1 MNFKKYLLEKS
12 DKKVLFFLKLL
23 IITYVFTDFTR
34 LFFGQSNISYLLID
48 SILII
53 FYLTTDNYFSF
64 LNDLKM
70 KIVVF
75 NFLIFII
82 YITFQ
87 FFNFN
92 YYSFIVNLSGFRTY
106 VLPIF
111 ILPIGY
117 IFAKKEIFEKS
128 NIQVYIIFIS
138 LITIIYAFFQLYT
151 DPMLLSSGLQEFVIP
166 QEHGVH
172 SSDSGDIRL
181 ISSFFASSKRFGR
194 FLILMYLLY
203 VSINEQKSIKIKKYI
218 PLLFLIAI
226 FITGA
231 REIFIS
237 FIFLNIFI
245 FFKNLNLKNVFIL
258 LISCFL
264 LFLITYTL
272 INKSENKDVLISMID
287 FQKSS
292 YEEKGERFNA
302 LFPLFDLKLTNR
314 NLFFGIGPG
323 KFGQEARL
331 DQDIYNKNEFFSS
344 QFYNSDHN
352 YTEGFN
358 TDAGLSKIFIELGIT
373 GILILAFCFLP
384 VYIKIFIIIF
394 SKNYNSIKFHLSFY
408 ILIWTALFFK
418 SHPVI
423 SDVFLSSFL
432 YFSIGFIFYEEES
445 YKS

>member
-128 NIQVYIIFIS
+128 NIQIYIIFIS

-203 VSINEQKSIKIKKYI
+203 VSINEQKSIKIKKYMDTI
-218 PLLFLIAI
+218 SNCNFYYWRKRNFHI
-226 FITGA
+226 FY
-231 REIFIS
+231 
-237 FIFLNIFI
+237 
-245 FFKNLNLKNVFIL
+245 FFK
-258 LISCFL
+258 
-264 LFLITYTL
+264 Y
-272 INKSENKDVLISMID
+272 
-287 FQKSS
+287 
-292 YEEKGERFNA
+292 
-302 LFPLFDLKLTNR
+302 
-314 NLFFGIGPG
+314 
-323 KFGQEARL
+323 
-331 DQDIYNKNEFFSS
+331 
-344 QFYNSDHN
+344 
-352 YTEGFN
+352 
-358 TDAGLSKIFIELGIT
+358 
-373 GILILAFCFLP
+373 
-384 VYIKIFIIIF
+384 
-394 SKNYNSIKFHLSFY
+394 FY
-408 ILIWTALFFK
+408 IF
-418 SHPVI
+418 
-423 SDVFLSSFL
+423 
-432 YFSIGFIFYEEES
+432 
-445 YKS
+445 